1 MTPKQGLG
9 PPPAAVDDFSEV
21 EHNSGMRILIAGLA
35 LAGVLGLGHTGAP
48 QDRSLATVPSVD
60 LQRYMGRWYD
70 IASFPQRFQKGCRCT
85 SADYEMTDKGYV
97 RVLNACRK
105 DGPEGK
111 ITTAKGKAFVVKG
124 SGNAKLRVQF
134 FWPFRGDYWIID
146 LAEDYSY
153 AVVGEKKREYL
164 WILSRTPK
172 IDEGLYQAI
181 VGRCAEKG
189 FDVSKL
195 VRTDQSCAGR

>member
-1 MTPKQGLG
+1 MWDMK
-9 PPPAAVDDFSEV
+9 
-21 EHNSGMRILIAGLA
+21 ILIAVLA
-35 LAGVLGLGHTGAP
+35 FAGIAGLGHSGPA
-48 QDRSLATVPSVD
+48 QDKPLSTVPSVD

-70 IASFPQRFQKGCRCT
+70 IASFPQRFQKGCHCST
-85 SADYEMTDKGYV
+85 ADYEMTAKGYV
-97 RVLNACRK
+97 RVVNTCRK

-111 ITTAKGKAFVVKG
+111 LDTAKGKAFVVEG
-124 SGNAKLRVQF
+124 TGNAKLRVQF

-153 AVVGEKKREYL
+153 AVVGEPGREYL
-164 WILSRTPK
+164 WILARTPK

-181 VGRCAEKG
+181 VSRCSEKG

-195 VRTDQSCAGR
+195 VRTDQSCAGK